1 MVWLKKGFL
10 YIFWGKIVQ
19 TLKNAYAVKYL
30 LSMYTY
36 FKNVVDYITPFPITV
51 DPMISIKSIMHF
63 IQPYVTTF

>member
-30 LSMYTY
+30 LTMYTY
-36 FKNVVDYITPFPITV
+36 FKNVVDYITPFPM
-51 DPMISIKSIMHF
+51 P
-63 IQPYVTTF
+63 